1 MRRQYNLVKG
11 NYYSSIV
18 QNRAIILSAEGPNV
32 QPCWTQ
38 TVCAVTDK
46 LADQPACCWRSQTWI
61 HWSYWP
67 TWRPV
72 RLYSICRW
80 LSYGVV
86 NKTNLEPLLTRTV
99 LVSLNK
105 ISRVVKCIRHRP
117 LCSLEYSLTP
127 VDFGR
132 RNTNSRLHYIILHF
146 KSANC
151 PKSVALTSSEN
162 TMKRVLS
169 L

>member
-1 MRRQYNLVKG
+1 MRCNRQGGRPTSMLLTQSNL
-11 NYYSSIV
+11 
-18 QNRAIILSAEGPNV
+18 QLR
-32 QPCWTQ
+32 
-38 TVCAVTDK
+38 
-46 LADQPACCWRSQTWI
+46 
-61 HWSYWP
+61 WSDLP

-80 LSYGVV
+80 LWYGVV
-86 NKTNLEPLLTRTV
+86 NKTNLEPLLTPTV

-169 L
+169 LYETIKEVGIRQAMRSSLWTNATDQKNMQVADA